1 MKCAEDFRAIARD
14 ALRGRWLVAVLTG
27 FVASLLGAG
36 IANSGSSISDIESRS
51 DTIRNLQ
58 GTELWLQIRGF
69 VFAAIL
75 VLALWVIVTMIIG
88 GAVKLG
94 YAVFNLKLVDQKDVA
109 FSDLFSQSNRLGA
122 GFCMNFLTG
131 LYTLLWTMLFIVPGI
146 IKTFSYAMTPYI
158 LAENPG
164 MTATE
169 AITQSRRIMDG
180 NKWRLFCL
188 SFSFIGWSL
197 LCAVPTLIVLGIVSG
212 VAFSTGSLAVF
223 LWMIPASIPTFIGT
237 LFLHPYQE
245 AAYAAFYRDISA
257 TEVYSA

>member
-75 VLALWVIVTMIIG
+75 VLALWVIVTLIIG

-131 LYTLLWTMLFIVPGI
+131 LYTLLWSLLFIIPGI
-146 IKTFSYAMTPYI
+146 IKMYSYAMTPYI
-158 LAENPG
+158 LAEHPG

-169 AITQSRRIMDG
+169 SITQSKQMMEG

-188 SFSFIGWSL
+188 EFSFIGWAL
-197 LCAVPTLIVLGIVSG
+197 LCSVPTLIALGIVSG
-212 VAFSTGSLAVF
+212 MAIRSGSVAAL
-223 LWMIPASIPTFIGT
+223 LWMIPAGIPAFVGS
-237 LFLHPYQE
+237 LFLNAYEE
-245 AAYAAFYRDISA
+245 AARAAFYR
-257 TEVYSA
+257 EVSGAERV